1 MGYLSQMP
9 GDAGS
14 IPVGDQAVK
23 RPAVRDTLEAER
35 AGRFNESSIHSIFR
49 VMHTIKSSSAMMGIN
64 GLSSLA
70 HKLEDLFSYYREN
83 MDKLEHPEPDLFDLL
98 FAASDFIA
106 QELEQMNRRIMRP
119 GIRLCLSR

>member
-1 MGYLSQMP
+1 M
-9 GDAGS
+9 D
-14 IPVGDQAVK
+14 
-23 RPAVRDTLEAER
+23 
-35 AGRFNESSIHSIFR
+35 
-49 VMHTIKSSSAMMGIN
+49 IN